1 VYYCI
6 CCSALV
12 VLAVVVWSW
21 VVNCVH
27 CVKGTVRTVT
37 LYIYIYIYIYKVNCS
52 NSNLIYIYIYIYI
65 GINPVL
71 QAASK
76 DVNES
81 QPNKFEF

>member
-37 LYIYIYIYIYKVNCS
+37 LYIYIYIYI
-52 NSNLIYIYIYIYI
+52 

>member
-1 VYYCI
+1 MYYCI

-37 LYIYIYIYIYKVNCS
+37 LYIYIYIYI
-52 NSNLIYIYIYIYI
+52 